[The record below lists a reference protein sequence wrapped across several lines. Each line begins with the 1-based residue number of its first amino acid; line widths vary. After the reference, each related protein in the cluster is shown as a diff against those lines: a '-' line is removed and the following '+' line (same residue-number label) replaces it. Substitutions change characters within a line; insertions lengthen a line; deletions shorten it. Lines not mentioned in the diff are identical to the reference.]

1 MCPISA
7 HCGPQTENLGANLR
21 DLNFSL
27 TEVIQYPKKRYLS
40 VIDVPDQMVTPA
52 GHNEIISIIPC
63 HYYREVSGNFFGHY
77 NKIPIN
83 FSLNS

>member
-27 TEVIQYPKKRYLS
+27 TEVIQYPKKRYLA

-52 GHNEIISIIPC
+52 G
-63 HYYREVSGNFFGHY
+63 V
-77 NKIPIN
+77 
-83 FSLNS
+83 